1 MELEIKFKSVA
12 WKWILNVFLVMLL
25 VIVVLEA
32 LFCVLIHAYFVNKVK
47 STAEEYAQSF
57 VYTLSDVPAEEFFT
71 IARNYCEKFEHKDKL
86 EVQVL
91 DKDGK
96 IFVTTTGFIPENPET
111 PEYETVAGEALQSY
125 YIGTSAVG
133 EKVLYQS
140 EYLHDEN
147 GNRVGAVRWL
157 VSLTEMNSQV
167 LWLCVIAI
175 AIGLTILLITGFFG
189 AYFIASIVRPVRS
202 VSDAARKIAMGDFD
216 AKIENVNNSEIGELC
231 DSINFMASELKAA
244 DNMKNDFISSVSHE
258 LRTPLT
264 AIRGWA
270 ETAKMS
276 IGFDESTVNKG
287 LDVILSESERLGG
300 LVEDLL
306 DFSRMQSGKLSL
318 TFGEFS
324 IGKILAE
331 AASMYVELARKQK
344 VEVSFIPWREEVF
357 CHGDANRIKQVFIN
371 VIDNAL
377 KYNQPGG
384 QIIISYQMQEEC
396 VQITV
401 SDTGVGI
408 AVQDLDR
415 VKEKFYKANKQVRGS
430 GIGLAVADEI
440 IKQHNGLLLVDS
452 TEGVGTT
459 VTIVLPTV
467 DKKEEKQNERA

>member
-25 VIVVLEA
+25 VIVVIEA
-32 LFCVLIHAYFVNKVK
+32 LFCVLIHSYFVNKVK
-47 STAEEYAQSF
+47 STAEEYTQSF
-57 VYTLSDVPAEEFFT
+57 VYTLSNVPTEEFATF
-71 IARNYCEKFEHKDKL
+71 ARNYCESFEHKDKL
-86 EVQVL
+86 EIQVL
-91 DKDGK
+91 DKDGN
-96 IFVTTTGFIPENPET
+96 IIVTTTGFIPNNSEQQNYGVAED
-111 PEYETVAGEALQSY
+111 ETVQTY
-125 YIGTSAVG
+125 RIGTSSVG
-133 EKVLYQS
+133 EKVLYQTEVITDS
-140 EYLHDEN
+140 Q
-147 GNRVGAVRWL
+147 GNRVGTVRWL
-157 VSLTEMNSQV
+157 VSLTNMNRRV
-167 LWLCVIAI
+167 LWICII
-175 AIGLTILLITGFFG
+175 AIGIGLAVLLITGFFG

-216 AKIENVNNSEIGELC
+216 AKIENAHNSEIGELC

-276 IGFDESTVNKG
+276 IGFDEATVNKG
-287 LDVILSESERLGG
+287 LDVILAESERLGG

-318 TFGEFS
+318 TFSEFS
-324 IGKILAE
+324 IGTVLAE

-344 VEVSFIPWREEVF
+344 VEVSFIPCREEIF
-357 CHGDANRIKQVFIN
+357 CVGDANRIKQVFIN

-384 QIIISYQMQEEC
+384 QIIVSYQRQEEC

-408 AVQDLDR
+408 AAGDLDR

-452 TEGVGTT
+452 TEGLGTV
-459 VTIVLPTV
+459 VTIVLPIV
-467 DKKEEKQNERA
+467 EKTEDISEG